1 MTRLTQEHITQFQ
14 RDGFLKIESM
24 VDDAQV
30 EKLRQRVDHF
40 LCGDIDERIMTQIE
54 PAFDT
59 EDAGGAERPPLR
71 KFQCVSR
78 YDDVFAAYL
87 RTPEVSGVLSSVLGD
102 SFVAYSD
109 IVFMKPPEV
118 GSRQPYHQDRV
129 LGYDINDEARM
140 VGLWLALDPA
150 TEANGCLRFI
160 PGSHKKRLT
169 GDEAAVIE
177 QEALGPGID
186 TEAIVE
192 AGVGDALLY

>member
-1 MTRLTQEHITQFQ
+1 
-14 RDGFLKIESM
+14 
-24 VDDAQV
+24 
-30 EKLRQRVDHF
+30 
-40 LCGDIDERIMTQIE
+40 
-54 PAFDT
+54 
-59 EDAGGAERPPLR
+59 LR
-71 KFQCVSR
+71 KFQFVSR
-78 YDDVFAAYL
+78 YDDVFAAHL

-129 LGYDINDEARM
+129 LDYHINDEARM
-140 VGLWLALDPA
+140 AGLWLALDPA

-160 PGSHKKRLT
+160 PGTHKKRLT
-169 GDEAAVIE
+169 RDEAAVIE

-192 AGVGDALLY
+192 AGVGDAILIDSLVLHASEPNHSKLNRWAYSCFCVSCDAMYTGDEESKPDFLLVQGSRKPGRI